1 MFGKYKNIGIACN
14 DAGSANILIYWI
26 KKYKY
31 KYKYLIKVSGPAKK
45 IFLDNI
51 PKLKFEKKLTDLI
64 KKSNLVV
71 TGTSSKSEIDH
82 KARYLS
88 KKYKKKVI
96 GLLDHWTL
104 YKEGFTYRNKILLPD
119 EIWVTD
125 NKAKKIA
132 SKQFKS
138 TKVKKKQNLLRI
150 YASEISN
157 KKIKK
162 NVNILYVL
170 EPINNKIEFDILR
183 EFLFFLEKND
193 LYKRINIIFKLHPS
207 EKITKYTKF
216 IKINWSHD
224 FKIIKDSKIL
234 KYLEWSHLVFGLR
247 SFALV
252 LAIEA
257 KRKVFTFLPKKNIKF
272 TLPYKSIILFDK
284 NSKRK
289 IIKIINV

>member
-1 MFGKYKNIGIACN
+1 MFGKPKNIGIVCN

-26 KKYKY
+26 KKY

-51 PKLKFEKKLTDLI
+51 PKLKFEKKLTNLI
-64 KKSNLVV
+64 KKSNLII

-104 YKEGFTYRNKILLPD
+104 YREGFTYRNKNLLPD

-132 SKQFKS
+132 DKQFKS
-138 TKVKKKQNLLRI
+138 IKIKKKQNLLQI
-150 YASEISN
+150 YASKIPR

-162 NVNILYVL
+162 IINILYIL
-170 EPINNKIEFDILR
+170 EPINNKIEFDILK
-183 EFLFFLEKND
+183 EFLIFLKKND
-193 LYKRINIIFKLHPS
+193 LYKKINIIFKAHPS
-207 EKITKYTKF
+207 EKLIKYKKF
-216 IKINWSHD
+216 IKMNCNHD
-224 FKIIKDSKIL
+224 FKVVKDSKIL
-234 KYLEWSHLVFGLR
+234 EYLKWSHLVFGLR

-252 LAIEA
+252 LAIKA
-257 KRKVFTFLPKKNIKF
+257 KRKVFTFLPKRNIKF
-272 TLPYKSIILFDK
+272 TLPYKNIILFDK
-284 NSKRK
+284 NIKKK